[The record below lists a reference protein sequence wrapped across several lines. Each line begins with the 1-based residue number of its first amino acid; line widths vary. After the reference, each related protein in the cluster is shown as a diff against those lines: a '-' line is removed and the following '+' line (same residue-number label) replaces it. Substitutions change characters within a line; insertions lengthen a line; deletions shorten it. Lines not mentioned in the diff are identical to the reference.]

1 MIRAHLTEK
10 DDSGAARWFTENVEE
25 RSGGDGWDAAAAER
39 RLTLVV
45 TAVAD
50 RGQADD
56 QPAAEV
62 ADARADHRSVFPP
75 RDAHFD
81 ERSGR
86 GEMKGRGGGEQQAVQ
101 RMLFLIWLHFKVT
114 QCRGSDGEHLSF

>member
-1 MIRAHLTEK
+1 M
-10 DDSGAARWFTENVEE
+10 EE

-101 RMLFLIWLHFKVT
+101 RMLFLIWLHIPFQGYTVPRERRRTSVILIKPLN
-114 QCRGSDGEHLSF
+114 RR